1 MRNKEGK
8 KITYRFVS
16 FRYIERGAFAE
27 YLHRMSLKGWH
38 FAGWK
43 LGMVFGRGEPE
54 DIVYDVEIFSEAREK
69 DLRPVEE
76 TEEYAEYCRA
86 AGWEFID
93 ANRKFCVFRK
103 VSEDAVPIVTEEE
116 RVEEIWKAEGKR
128 LIFPTIIFGLFAL
141 DSSIN
146 AVKTGLENWIFSD
159 LSLFILMI
167 LPAYFLENILQ
178 WVFTLKWYLTGKKR
192 ISSGKP
198 VRYGLRIGYRIW
210 NAFVYAALAVLIIGL
225 YSLGMYKTAVVALA
239 MWVFFGV
246 LQAAENYFRPGRKNG
261 KRIRTIGCVS
271 CIAIS
276 FLLLAFV
283 PENTSYKEINHSILG
298 STEEGSFLLADSEEG
313 EDVQFS
319 YYLYRTDYPWIADL
333 VWTSQKR
340 EDGDMG
346 WSSEGNLRI
355 YRAAGQRTIRC
366 KDAVLVLQYKAEEL
380 TGEQTC
386 EALERLGLQEV

>member
-141 DSSIN
+141 DSSVN

-355 YRAAGQRTIRC
+355 YRAAGQRTIRR

>member
-1 MRNKEGK
+1 MRNKDGK

-141 DSSIN
+141 DSSVN

-319 YYLYRTDYPWIADL
+319 YYLYRTAYPWIADL

-340 EDGDMG
+340 EDGEMG

>member
-8 KITYRFVS
+8 KVTYRFVN
-16 FRYIERGAFAE
+16 FCYTERGAFAE
-27 YLHRMSLKGWH
+27 YLHKMSLKGWH

-43 LGMVFGRGEPE
+43 WGMVFEQGEPE
-54 DIVYDVEIFSEAREK
+54 DIVYDVEIFSEAGEK
-69 DLRPVEE
+69 DLRPEEE

-210 NAFVYAALAVLIIGL
+210 NAFVCAALAVLIIGL

>member
-1 MRNKEGK
+1 MRNKDGK
-8 KITYRFVS
+8 KITHRFVS
-16 FRYIERGAFAE
+16 FRYIERSAFAE

-167 LPAYFLENILQ
+167 LPAYFLENVLQ
-178 WVFTLKWYLTGKKR
+178 WVFALKWYLTGKKR

-298 STEEGSFLLADSEEG
+298 STEEGSFLLADREEG

-355 YRAAGQRTIRC
+355 YLAAGQRTIRC

>member
-16 FRYIERGAFAE
+16 FRYIECGAFAE

-141 DSSIN
+141 DSSVN

-159 LSLFILMI
+159 LSLFVLMI

-210 NAFVYAALAVLIIGL
+210 NAFVCAALAVLIIGL

>member
-1 MRNKEGK
+1 MRNKDGK
-8 KITYRFVS
+8 KITHRFVS

>member
-43 LGMVFGRGEPE
+43 LGMVFGRGGPG
-54 DIVYDVEIFSEAREK
+54 DIVYDVEIFSEARGK
-69 DLRPVEE
+69 DLRPLEE

-141 DSSIN
+141 DSSVN

>member
-1 MRNKEGK
+1 MRNKDGK
-8 KITYRFVS
+8 KITHRFVS

-167 LPAYFLENILQ
+167 LPAYFLENVLQ
-178 WVFTLKWYLTGKKR
+178 WVFALKWYLTGKKR

>member
-1 MRNKEGK
+1 MRNKDGK
-8 KITYRFVS
+8 KITHRFVS
-16 FRYIERGAFAE
+16 FRYIERGVFAE

-141 DSSIN
+141 DPSIN

-167 LPAYFLENILQ
+167 LPAYFLENVLQ
-178 WVFTLKWYLTGKKR
+178 WVFALKWYLTGKKR

-298 STEEGSFLLADSEEG
+298 STEEGSFLLADREEG

>member
-1 MRNKEGK
+1 MRNKDGK
-8 KITYRFVS
+8 KITHRFVS
-16 FRYIERGAFAE
+16 FRYIERSAFAE

-167 LPAYFLENILQ
+167 LPAYFLENVLQ
-178 WVFTLKWYLTGKKR
+178 WVFALKWYLTGKKR

-298 STEEGSFLLADSEEG
+298 STEEGSFLLADREEG

>member
-141 DSSIN
+141 DSSVN

-167 LPAYFLENILQ
+167 LPAYFLENNLQ

-210 NAFVYAALAVLIIGL
+210 NAFVCAALAVLIIGL